1 MKAVC
6 MEVYMT
12 FQASRKTTERTFKL
26 LLSFMSNLVTLHA
39 VPTRCRV
46 FAVRA
51 FKSKTFWLLT
61 MEAVGMS
68 AHVIFQARRKIA
80 VIAFEL
86 LFSFMPNSMA
96 LHTIPAMRGIFTI
109 GAFKP
114 DIFLFVSISIRSL
127 VVPRRFNR
135 LFWFALRTSKSTGN
149 LVKIKYI

>member
-1 MKAVC
+1 MKFHVTFHARRKVAVI
-6 MEVYMT
+6 
-12 FQASRKTTERTFKL
+12 AFKL
-26 LLSFMSNLVTLHA
+26 LSLFMSNSMTLHA

-114 DIFLFVSISIRSL
+114 DIFLFVSISIR
-127 VVPRRFNR
+127 
-135 LFWFALRTSKSTGN
+135 
-149 LVKIKYI
+149 